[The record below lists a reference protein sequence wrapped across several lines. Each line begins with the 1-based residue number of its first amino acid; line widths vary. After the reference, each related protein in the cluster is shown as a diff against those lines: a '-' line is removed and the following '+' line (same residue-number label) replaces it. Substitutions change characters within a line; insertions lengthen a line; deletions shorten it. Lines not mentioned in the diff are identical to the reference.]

1 MQKYVSFVLMGN
13 QLQIISIKSKP
24 NIFGWNL
31 WILQCQV
38 QHVNAH
44 HRNGAANDTI
54 FSTLWKRQEN
64 NTIRQMKNWFQTK
77 HLLCALLIFFDF
89 WLAATAAAW
98 QVSWFYFFVFLFNF
112 IITICQAY
120 ELRHGFKRGR
130 WSDKCDEGRK
140 NNFLAYGGRR
150 QSHVFF
156 AGLQCRFNSS
166 TLDTKNTKKIKL
178 ITQHA
183 MMQTWQKQNRNFIK
197 Y

>member
-24 NIFGWNL
+24 KICGWNL

-98 QVSWFYFFVFLFNF
+98 QVSWFYFFVFLFNV
-112 IITICQAY
+112 I
-120 ELRHGFKRGR
+120 LRFVRLTSYDTVLKE
-130 WSDKCDEGRK
+130 EGEVTNVMNWWRAK
-140 NNFLAYGGRR
+140 QFLGLRR
-150 QSHVFF
+150 QTTVTCFF
-156 AGLQCRFNSS
+156 CWA
-166 TLDTKNTKKIKL
+166 
-178 ITQHA
+178 A
-183 MMQTWQKQNRNFIK
+183 MSF
-197 Y
+197 